1 MSRHP
6 PSCLPDVMHV
16 TLPPRPS
23 PLIFAYCK
31 QTKAGGGN
39 GLGTRLVSTTAELGE
54 NAAKY
59 AFIDVPVEK
68 AVGQILN
75 SS

>member
-1 MSRHP
+1 M
-6 PSCLPDVMHV
+6 
-16 TLPPRPS
+16 
-23 PLIFAYCK
+23 IFAYCK

-39 GLGTRLVSTTAELGE
+39 GLEMRLVFTTAELGE
-54 NAAKY
+54 NVAKY
-59 AFIDVPVEK
+59 ALIDVPVEK